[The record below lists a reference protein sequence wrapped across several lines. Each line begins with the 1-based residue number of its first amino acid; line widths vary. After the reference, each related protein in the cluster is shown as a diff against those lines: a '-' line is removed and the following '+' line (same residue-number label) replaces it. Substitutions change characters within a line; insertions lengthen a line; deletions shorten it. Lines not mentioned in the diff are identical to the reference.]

1 MVSYSKVP
9 SVIDFT
15 SVVLPAFCRPTMA
28 ISSSLLKNLDLIQER
43 ILSTKENIGLGLSNK
58 KFIIMNDRSQSNS

>member
-1 MVSYSKVP
+1 
-9 SVIDFT
+9 
-15 SVVLPAFCRPTMA
+15 
-28 ISSSLLKNLDLIQER
+28 LLKNLDLIQER